1 MKQKLTAF
9 LFVTAALFTTLSS
22 FASPG
27 MLVVLPSS
35 GTSST
40 VAAENNWAEKVG
52 SNPDVKA
59 LSPDMLKMS
68 LDKFLTLTPSKYK
81 EMTGK
86 KLGLK
91 KSMELK
97 AAQKYVKKK
106 MASGADISKGV
117 YVLLAILGLGWLAM
131 GLLDDWS
138 GSDWIVNLLLTV
150 LCWLP
155 GVIHALV
162 KMKKYYNS

>member
-1 MKQKLTAF
+1 MKQKLAAF
-9 LFVTAALFTTLSS
+9 LFMAAALLTTLSS
-22 FASPG
+22 VASPG

-35 GTSST
+35 GASSST
-40 VAAENNWAEKVG
+40 APAEKNWADTFG
-52 SNPDVKA
+52 TNPDVKA
-59 LSPDMLKMS
+59 LSPEMLKMS

-106 MASGADISKGV
+106 MTSGADISKGV

-138 GSDWIVNLLLTV
+138 GSDWIVNLVLTF
-150 LCWLP
+150 LCWIP
-155 GVIHALV
+155 GIIHALV
-162 KMKKYYNS
+162 KMKKYYS

>member
-9 LFVTAALFTTLSS
+9 LFMAAAFLVALPSY
-22 FASPG
+22 ASPEL
-27 MLVVLPSS
+27 LVVLPTEAKTTA
-35 GTSST
+35 TSANS
-40 VAAENNWAEKVG
+40 NWAETLKA
-52 SNPDVKA
+52 NPEVNT

-68 LDKFLTLTPSKYK
+68 LEKFLTLTPAKYK

-91 KSMELK
+91 KSLELK

-106 MASGADISKGV
+106 MAGGADISKGV
-117 YVLLAILGLGWLAM
+117 YILLAILGVAWLAM
-131 GLLDDWS
+131 GLMDDWS
-138 GSDWIVNLLLTV
+138 GSDWIVNLILTL

-162 KMKKYYNS
+162 KMKKYYS